1 MTTFNKILKPVYS
14 AIANYA
20 TSDDGAINAKY
31 VLGFGEDNE
40 GEIIDFVPMIS
51 EYKYIDPEAAK
62 MLTEKPLTEEDIG
75 KTPNEIML
83 VRIYQHL
90 KATEQIVA

>member
-1 MTTFNKILKPVYS
+1 
-14 AIANYA
+14 
-20 TSDDGAINAKY
+20 
-31 VLGFGEDNE
+31 
-40 GEIIDFVPMIS
+40 MIS

-62 MLTEKPLTEEDIG
+62 MLTEKPLTEEDVG

-90 KATEQIVA
+90 KSTNQIVWVWKIKLKKQNQSLGITRNRL